1 MSETAKNTENSQN
14 NGQAET
20 VEAVRWTQ
28 RAVPE
33 LTCLRCGYKW
43 LPRNLNRLPKQ
54 CPKCLTKL
62 WNKLRTYQLQGKPAP
77 ALKRQ
82 TEQQKRNAIKSGD
95 K

>member
-1 MSETAKNTENSQN
+1 MSETAKNTESSQS
-14 NGQAET
+14 NGQAEE

-43 LPRNLNRLPKQ
+43 LPRNLDQLPKQ

-62 WNKLRTYQLQGKPAP
+62 WNKPRTYQLQGKPAP

-82 TEQQKRNAIKSGD
+82 TGRQKKSESSE